1 MAFGTLKF
9 DTLTTSDSVGTST
22 QKSVNTSYIYNGV
35 AKYLLHYNQSTPA
48 VLKSLNNSSVSDDS
62 TGHFTINYT
71 NNFSDALYILN
82 SSFGDN
88 TDDADSDRGGHS
100 TGFESGQTETTAL
113 AKLNY
118 LYGASQSSASTD
130 VDGITFHSLYGDLA

>member
-48 VLKSLNNSSVSDDS
+48 VLKSLNSSSVSDDS

-71 NNFSDALYILN
+71 NNFS
-82 SSFGDN
+82 N
-88 TDDADSDRGGHS
+88 T
-100 TGFESGQTETTAL
+100 
-113 AKLNY
+113 KN
-118 LYGASQSSASTD
+118 
-130 VDGITFHSLYGDLA
+130 